1 MRLGTYYRARLLD
14 YLNITA
20 HGNNVLDVGSY
31 DGYWL
36 STQKAK
42 HKYALD
48 IDIDEKYKDIH
59 YIRHTALDIPF
70 RDNTFDQVFAYDVLE
85 HIEKGKE
92 KKFIKELIRVCKK
105 GGEIMLS
112 TPSNTIKMYPPLL
125 TNPISKMWGHTKCNG
140 YTKKELKQILSSFDN
155 IDYRILDNN
164 APAFRK
170 LFIGVR
176 FLWIICRTMAKK
188 IVNNIVI
195 YDSIHTIGDFG
206 FYFIKIIKR

>member
-1 MRLGTYYRARLLD
+1 MRLGTYYRARLLN

-42 HKYALD
+42 NKYALD
-48 IDIDEKYKDIH
+48 LDIDEKHEGIH
-59 YIRHTALDIPF
+59 YVRHTALDIPF

-92 KKFIKELIRVCKK
+92 KIFIKELIRVCKK
-105 GGEIMLS
+105 GGEIILS
-112 TPSNTIKMYPPLL
+112 TPSKAIKMSPPML
-125 TNPISKMWGHTKCNG
+125 TNLISKMWGHTKCNG
-140 YTKKELKQILSSFDN
+140 YTKKELRKILSSFDN

-164 APAFRK
+164 APAFRI

-176 FLWIICRTMAKK
+176 FLWIFWRNIAKT
-188 IVNNIVI
+188 IVNNIAI
-195 YDSIHTIGDFG
+195 YDSNHARGDFG
-206 FYFIKIIKR
+206 FYVIKIIKR